1 MSRTMRLFTKLTV
14 SELRLFLREPA
25 QVFFALAFPSILIV
39 ILGSIPTFRESSAD
53 LGGLRVIDLYVPIA
67 VALILAM
74 LALQVTP
81 LVLATYRE
89 RGVLRRLATTPA
101 RPIALLGAQLVL
113 SIATAIVSGALVLLI
128 GRFAFDVRLPQA
140 LGSFVIAF
148 LLCAA
153 AVFSLGLFIAA
164 VVPTGK
170 AANSIGT
177 LLFFPSM
184 FFAGLWTPRE
194 VMPKILQRIGDFTP
208 LGAGERALH
217 EATTGHW
224 PSLISLAVLVAYVLV
239 FGAAAARLF
248 KWQ

>member
-1 MSRTMRLFTKLTV
+1 MRIFVKMTV
-14 SELRLFLREPA
+14 SELRLFLREPQ

-39 ILGSIPTFRESSAD
+39 ILGSIPAFREPSAD

-101 RPIALLGAQLVL
+101 RPVTLLGAQLAL
-113 SIATAIVSGALVLLI
+113 SLLTAVVSTALVLVI
-128 GRFAFDVRLPQA
+128 GRLGFGVHLPA
-140 LGSFVIAF
+140 SSGSFLVAF
-148 LLCAA
+148 LLTGA
-153 AVFSLGLFIAA
+153 AVFALGLFIAA
-164 VVPTGK
+164 VAPGGK
-170 AANSIGT
+170 AANGIGT

-194 VMPKILQRIGDFTP
+194 AMPRILQRIGDFTP

-224 PSLISLAVLVAYVLV
+224 PSLISLTVLVGYFVV
-239 FGAAAARLF
+239 FGFAAAKTFR
-248 KWQ
+248 WE